1 MHGICANNN
10 PSCAEPLKKAFS
22 AGSRAFFGNAPRCYS
37 RTKSLLRS
45 AKGRM
50 SGLAFRPAH
59 ELPRISADIH
69 SDSSL
74 HLKSQTT
81 NCED

>member
-10 PSCAEPLKKAFS
+10 PSRTERLKKVVP
-22 AGSRAFFGNAPRCYS
+22 AGSHAWRGFMPACDS
-37 RTKSLLRS
+37 RTGPPASSARGQLPVQRLR
-45 AKGRM
+45 AAH
-50 SGLAFRPAH
+50 GLR
-59 ELPRISADIH
+59 RVSADIH